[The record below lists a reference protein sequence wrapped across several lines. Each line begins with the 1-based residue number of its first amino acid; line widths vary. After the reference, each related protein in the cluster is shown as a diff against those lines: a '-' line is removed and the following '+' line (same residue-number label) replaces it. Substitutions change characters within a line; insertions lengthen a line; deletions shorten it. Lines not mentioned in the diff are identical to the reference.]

1 MKKDET
7 GKVRIAAKIN
17 EMIASGQL
25 DSQGCTHVSEIQDVI
40 PSADGCE
47 NCLRIGDTWVNL
59 RLCLTCGHVGCC
71 DDSKNKHASRHHHET
86 QHPMIV
92 SYELGEEWLWCYID
106 EVSISPSNRILTKQ
120 TIRRNFDFM
129 YHNRAKLHFVVESR
143 EYYKEEL

>member
-17 EMIASGQL
+17 EMIASGRL
-25 DSQGCTHVSEIQDVI
+25 DSQGCTHISEIQDVI

-47 NCLRIGDTWVNL
+47 KCLELGDSWVSL

-86 QHPMIV
+86 QHPLIV
-92 SYELGEEWLWCYID
+92 SYELGEDWLWCYVD
-106 EVSISPSNRILTKQ
+106 DVSITP
-120 TIRRNFDFM
+120 
-129 YHNRAKLHFVVESR
+129 
-143 EYYKEEL
+143 

>member
-1 MKKDET
+1 MKQDET

-25 DSQGCTHVSEIQDVI
+25 DSHGCTHISEIQDVN

-47 NCLRIGDTWVNL
+47 KCLKLGDTWVNL

-71 DDSKNKHASRHHHET
+71 DDSKNKHASRHHQET

-92 SYELGEEWLWCYID
+92 SYELGEDWLWCYVD
-106 EVSISPSNRILTKQ
+106 DVSITP
-120 TIRRNFDFM
+120 
-129 YHNRAKLHFVVESR
+129 
-143 EYYKEEL
+143 